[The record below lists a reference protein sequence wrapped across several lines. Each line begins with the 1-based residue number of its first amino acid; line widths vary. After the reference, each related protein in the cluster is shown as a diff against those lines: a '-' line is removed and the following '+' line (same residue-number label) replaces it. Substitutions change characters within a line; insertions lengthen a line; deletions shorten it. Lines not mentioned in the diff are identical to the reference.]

1 MLVLTRRVG
10 ESIVIANDI
19 RITVV
24 ALGNGRV
31 KIGIDAPQGVSVD
44 RSEIHE
50 RKVAEAAGGQGL
62 HADSD
67 VEAAIHNRIAG
78 VLPPV
83 AAAATDRPEL
93 RKPR

>member
-10 ESIVIANDI
+10 ESIVIDKDI
-19 RITVV
+19 RVTVV

-31 KIGIDAPQGVSVD
+31 KIGIDAPPGVSID

-50 RKVAEAAGGQGL
+50 RKQAEIASG
-62 HADSD
+62 DSMK
-67 VEAAIHNRIAG
+67 VEAALTNRIAA

-83 AAAATDRPEL
+83 AATAERVEL

>member
-50 RKVAEAAGGQGL
+50 RKMMEAGGSGTVPADAGL
-62 HADSD
+62 
-67 VEAAIHNRIAG
+67 HNRIAT
-78 VLPPV
+78 VLQPAVVPPP
-83 AAAATDRPEL
+83 RPEL